1 MAEPSISKP
10 KILKSSELKSSE
22 LKSNELKSNELKPM
36 QISIKQWYRVLF
48 FLTLL
53 FGALFTYYVAK
64 AQDMEMRD
72 NLITYAA
79 TIEQSIDWRPYATT
93 LNTHPSQLKESDM
106 AELETQLNSACK
118 VNRDCH
124 FIYLLYMDKGQVKF
138 LLDASPQPP
147 SEISHLGEV
156 YVEGSEELKQGL
168 LTRNALVEGP
178 VTDHWGTWVSA
189 HVPLTTTVKTP
200 NFVML
205 GVDVAVNNWNTRIF
219 KKTIVPIISTLVFSV
234 ILLGFMYQSRVR
246 EQLLTQLYSSQ
257 SALSE
262 LANNDALTALPN
274 RRLLEDRMAQ
284 ALKEASRAQQIVA
297 VLFLDLDYFKVVNDT
312 YGHVIGDQ
320 LLKKVAERLTALLR
334 AEDTVARIG
343 GDEFV
348 ILLTKLNDEQQVV
361 TTAEKVISEFAKPF
375 HIAEQTLLT
384 GVSIGIAFYPQHD
397 DDPASLIKYADDA
410 MYVAKR
416 LGRNCY
422 AIYQPK

>member
-1 MAEPSISKP
+1 M
-10 KILKSSELKSSE
+10 LGF
-22 LKSNELKSNELKPM
+22 
-36 QISIKQWYRVLF
+36 IKFKHIQDQAKHWYWILF

-53 FGALFTYYVAK
+53 IGALFTYYVAK
-64 AQDMEMRD
+64 AQDAEMRE

-79 TIEQSIDWRPYATT
+79 TIEQSIDWRPYATM
-93 LNTHPSQLKESDM
+93 LNTNPDALKESDM
-106 AELETQLNSACK
+106 AELEVQLKNACK
-118 VNRDCH
+118 ANKDCH
-124 FIYLLYMDKGQVKF
+124 FIYLLYTAELKGKTQIKF

-156 YVEGSEELKQGL
+156 FVEASDALRHGL
-168 LTRNALVEGP
+168 LTRKALVEGP

-205 GVDVAVNNWNTRIF
+205 GVDVAVNNWNARIF
-219 KKTIVPIISTLVFSV
+219 KKTIVPIASTLVFLG
-234 ILLGFMYQSRVR
+234 ILLGFMYQNRVR
-246 EQLLTQLYSSQ
+246 EKLLAQLFSSQ

-262 LANNDALTALPN
+262 LANNDALTGLPN

-284 ALKEASRAQQIVA
+284 ALKEANRAQQMVA
-297 VLFLDLDYFKVVNDT
+297 VLFLDLDYFKAVNDT
-312 YGHVIGDQ
+312 HGHLIGDQ
-320 LLKKVAERLTALLR
+320 LLKSVGERLSSLLR

-348 ILLTKLNDEQQVV
+348 VLLPKLKDEQQLVA
-361 TTAEKVISEFAKPF
+361 TAEKVISELAQPF
-375 HIAEQTLLT
+375 HISGQTLQV
-384 GVSIGIAFYPQHD
+384 GASIGIALYPQHND
-397 DDPASLIKYADDA
+397 NPSNLIKFADDA

-422 AIYQPK
+422 HVYQPD